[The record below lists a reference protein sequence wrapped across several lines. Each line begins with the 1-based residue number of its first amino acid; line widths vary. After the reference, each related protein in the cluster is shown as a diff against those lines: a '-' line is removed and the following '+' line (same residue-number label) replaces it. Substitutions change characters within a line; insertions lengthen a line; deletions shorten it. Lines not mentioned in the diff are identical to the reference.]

1 MDDDAT
7 DNHPRTTDSHA
18 DSYAGSQAGSQ
29 AGDRAGGRAGDH
41 AGDHAVVLGA
51 GLAGLLAARVLARRF
66 SRVTMI
72 ERDEL
77 PQGEPVFRPGI
88 PQSRHA
94 HVLWSRGVELIEL
107 MLPGITDKLVAA
119 GAGLYDSPRD
129 FLWLSPADWFGPVS
143 GARVLLASREL
154 LDQAV
159 RQEVLRNPRIRVRS
173 GEAAAGLAAGPG
185 GRTVTGVELR
195 GGERLAARL
204 VVDATGRT
212 SKAPAWLAEL
222 GHPAPEVTRCDSHLG
237 YSSRYFEI
245 PDDPGRRWQGM
256 YVQGRPELPRGGVL
270 MPLDADRWLVTLV
283 GNGEHAPSV
292 REEEFLPFARS
303 LRSPALYDAI
313 RDATPLSAPTAFRN
327 TANEWRHY
335 ERLERWPAG
344 FVVLGDAVCRFNPV
358 YGHGMTVAAL
368 AAEALA
374 KEIRTLNPE
383 EISAASRRIQRR
395 TTAVAAVPW
404 QIATSED
411 MRYPVTEG
419 PPPDRATRILQSY
432 MSRVMVA
439 ANTDPAIASRFFGVL
454 SLTSPP
460 GTLLDP
466 VTMVR
471 VLSKRGL
478 PTAPHTTD
486 YPSHHGPPVARAQNR
501 PPAVG

>member
-7 DNHPRTTDSHA
+7 DNHLRTTTGPHTEHHA
-18 DSYAGSQAGSQ
+18 EHH
-29 AGDRAGGRAGDH
+29 AGDRAEHR

-51 GLAGLLAARVLARRF
+51 GMAGLLAARVLAMRF
-66 SRVTMI
+66 ARVTLI

-77 PQGEPVFRPGI
+77 PQGEEVFRPGI
-88 PQSRHA
+88 PQARHV
-94 HVLWSRGVELIEL
+94 HVMWSRGAELIEL
-107 MLPGITDKLVAA
+107 MLPGITGKLVAA
-119 GAGLYDSPRD
+119 GAGLFDSPRD

-143 GARVLLASREL
+143 GSRVLLAGREL
-154 LDQAV
+154 LDTTV
-159 RQEVLRNPRIRVRS
+159 RAEVLRNPRVRIRA
-173 GEAAAGLAAGPG
+173 GAAAAGLVAGPD

-195 GGERLAARL
+195 GGERLDARL
-204 VVDATGRT
+204 VVDATGRS
-212 SKAPAWLAEL
+212 SKAPAWLAAL
-222 GHPAPEVTRCDSHLG
+222 GHPVPAVTRYDSHLG

-270 MPLDADRWLVTLV
+270 VPLDGDRWLVTLV
-283 GNGEHAPSV
+283 GNGEHAPSAQD
-292 REEEFLPFARS
+292 EEFLPFARS

-313 RDATPLSAPTAFRN
+313 RGAVPLSSPTVFRN
-327 TANEWRHY
+327 TVNEWRHY

-344 FVVLGDAVCRFNPV
+344 FLVLGDAACRVNPV
-358 YGHGMTVAAL
+358 YGHGMTAAAL

-383 EISAASRRIQRR
+383 GIAAASRRIQRR
-395 TTAVAAVPW
+395 TLATAAVPW

-419 PPPDRATRILQSY
+419 PAPDRATRILQRY
-432 MSRVMVA
+432 MSRVMA
-439 ANTDPAIASRFFGVL
+439 GANTDQAIASRFFGVL
-454 SLTSPP
+454 SLTRPP

-471 VLSKRGL
+471 VLSKRHL
-478 PTAPHTTD
+478 PESPHTTA
-486 YPSHHGPPVARAQNR
+486 YPPHHGAPVGRVR
-501 PPAVG
+501 

>member
-7 DNHPRTTDSHA
+7 DNHLRTTGPQA
-18 DSYAGSQAGSQ
+18 DPPSAEDTGGS
-29 AGDRAGGRAGDH
+29 

-51 GLAGLLAARVLARRF
+51 GMAGLLAARVLAMRF
-66 SRVTMI
+66 SRVTVI

-77 PQGEPVFRPGI
+77 PDGEPVFRSGI

-94 HVLWSRGVELIEL
+94 HILWSRGVELIEL

-154 LDQAV
+154 LDSTV
-159 RQEVLRNPRIRVRS
+159 RAQVLRNARVRVR
-173 GEAAAGLAAGPG
+173 AGATATGLVAGPD

-195 GGERLAARL
+195 GGERLDARL

-212 SKAPAWLAEL
+212 SKAPAWLAAL
-222 GHPAPEVTRCDSHLG
+222 GHPAPAVTRYDSHLG

-245 PDDPGRRWQGM
+245 PEDPARRWQGM

-270 MPLDADRWLVTLV
+270 MPLDGNRWLVTLV
-283 GNGEHAPSV
+283 GNGEHAPSA
-292 REEEFLPFARS
+292 REEEFLPFART

-313 RDATPLSAPTAFRN
+313 RDAVPLSSPTAFRN
-327 TANEWRHY
+327 NINEWRHF

-344 FVVLGDAVCRFNPV
+344 FLVLGDAACRVNPV

-368 AAEALA
+368 TAEALA
-374 KEIRTLNPE
+374 KEIRTLDPAQ
-383 EISAASRRIQRR
+383 IAAASHRIQRR
-395 TTAVAAVPW
+395 TVAAAAVPW

-419 PPPDRATRILQSY
+419 PPPDRATRILQRY
-432 MSRVMVA
+432 MSRVMA
-439 ANTDPAIASRFFGVL
+439 GANADQAIASRFFGVL
-454 SLTSPP
+454 SLTRPP

-471 VLSKRGL
+471 VLSKRHL
-478 PTAPHTTD
+478 ATDPDTTA
-486 YPSHHGPPVARAQNR
+486 YPAHHGPPADRGARR
-501 PPAVG
+501 VV

>member
-7 DNHPRTTDSHA
+7 DNHLRTTGPQA
-18 DSYAGSQAGSQ
+18 DPE
-29 AGDRAGGRAGDH
+29 GRADH
-41 AGDHAVVLGA
+41 SADHGSDHSADHSAGDHAVVLGA
-51 GLAGLLAARVLARRF
+51 GMAGLLAARVLAMRF
-66 SRVTMI
+66 RRVTVI

-77 PQGEPVFRPGI
+77 PEGEPVFRPGV
-88 PQSRHA
+88 PQSRHV
-94 HVLWSRGVELIEL
+94 HVLWSRGVELIER
-107 MLPGITDKLVAA
+107 MLPGITGTLVAA

-154 LDQAV
+154 LESAV
-159 RQEVLRNPRIRVRS
+159 RGEVLRNPRVRVRA
-173 GEAAAGLAAGPG
+173 GAAAAGLLAGPD

-195 GGERLAARL
+195 GGERIAAAL

-212 SKAPAWLAEL
+212 SKAPAWLTAL
-222 GHPAPEVTRCDSHLG
+222 GHPAPQVTRCDSHLG

-245 PDDPGRRWQGM
+245 PHDPGRRWQGL

-270 MPLDADRWLVTLV
+270 VPLDGDRWLVTLV

-292 REEEFLPFARS
+292 RDEEFLPFARS

-313 RDATPLSAPTAFRN
+313 RDAVPLSSPTAFRN

-344 FVVLGDAVCRFNPV
+344 FLVLGDAACRVNPV

-374 KEIRTLNPE
+374 KEIRTLTPA
-383 EISAASRRIQRR
+383 EIAAGTRRIQRR
-395 TTAVAAVPW
+395 TGAVAAVPW

-419 PPPDRATRILQSY
+419 PSPDRATRILQRY
-432 MSRVMVA
+432 MSKVMA
-439 ANTDPAIASRFFGVL
+439 GANTDRVIAARFFGVL

-460 GTLLDP
+460 TTLLDP
-466 VTMVR
+466 VTVVR
-471 VLSKRGL
+471 VLTKRHL
-478 PTAPHTTD
+478 PESPYATA
-486 YPSHHGPPVARAQNR
+486 YPPHHGAPVGRVR
-501 PPAVG
+501 